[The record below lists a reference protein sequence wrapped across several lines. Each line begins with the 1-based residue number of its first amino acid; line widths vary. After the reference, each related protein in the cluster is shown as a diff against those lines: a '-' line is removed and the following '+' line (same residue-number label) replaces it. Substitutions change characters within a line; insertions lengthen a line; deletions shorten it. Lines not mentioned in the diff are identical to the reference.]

1 MRNIIVKALSAVLA
15 LTLAVAPAAPVFG
28 ETAGKGTGVE
38 VGLVSRTQA
47 AGKLTE
53 AEQLEVVDKMGT
65 LPAKYDLRE
74 EGVVTKVKFQN
85 PFGTCWAFGSSAAA
99 ETGILTDIGMTVDE
113 FRERAGFDLDLSE
126 KHLAYW
132 AYHAVPEGG
141 DPAHSQAGEGN
152 VLIREENASD
162 VYDNG
167 GTDILTTSIY
177 SSGVGPL
184 FEALCPYEFKDKD
197 GNLVTDA
204 RKIDDIVRES
214 WDVSST
220 SRNWFSFQLKDGNI
234 LPLPVIKE
242 TDKTGTTVYAGYNE
256 SATALIKQ
264 ELYKGRG
271 VCLFYA
277 ADQSWPGR
285 PQENSHMNTE
295 TWAQYDDSPSPTP
308 DHLVCIVGW
317 DDNFSKDKFLTP
329 PPGDGAWIVKN
340 SWSEK
345 YGLDGYFYL
354 SYYDH
359 SYQSLETFEFDLTDR
374 SFDQTGLY
382 IDQYDY
388 MPSLISSN
396 NMDTLEFKS
405 DTKPIYMANVFT
417 ARMDVDIN
425 SVGVNT
431 AYPNSKVTVR
441 LYALGTGGDMS
452 KAVYENMVDA
462 RVVTFEHS
470 GFHRINLNGEYH
482 FNKGDRYAVVVSE
495 QSTDEDGVKYMLH
508 AGVGLSED
516 YVKNVLNTILPEGH
530 KRNNYAVAV
539 VNKDESYM
547 NLGSGWTDW
556 ATVREEYANGN
567 FEGTVIDNFSI
578 KAYGIPT
585 APEAVSNVR
594 AKAKKKAVKLSWKP
608 VEGVDG
614 YRIYYGTDPENP
626 EGEME
631 VTGTKATIKGLKSKT
646 TYYVRVC
653 SYLSTGVTG
662 HVIESES
669 SVIKVKT
676 K

>member
-340 SWSEK
+340 SWGK
-345 YGLDGYFYL
+345 DYGKDGYFYL

-359 SYQSLETFEFDLTDR
+359 SYYSLETFEFDLTDR
-374 SFDQTGLY
+374 SFDQNGLY

-388 MPSLISSN
+388 MLSLANYSTT
-396 NMDTLEFKS
+396 DTIEFKS
-405 DTKPIYMANVFT
+405 DSKPIYMANVFT
-417 ARMDVDIN
+417 ARMNVDLN
-425 SVGVNT
+425 SVGVST
-431 AYPNSKVTVR
+431 IYPNSKVMVQF
-441 LYALGTGGDMS
+441 YNLGTDGDMS
-452 KAVYENMVDA
+452 QAIYENLVDQKVA
-462 RVVTFEHS
+462 TFEYA
-470 GFHRINLNGEYH
+470 GFHRIDLNGAYH
-482 FNKGDRYAVVVSE
+482 FNTGDRYAIVVSE
-495 QSTDEDGVKYMLH
+495 RSTDEHGLKYLLH
-508 AGVGLSED
+508 AATEGSED
-516 YVKNVLNTILPEGH
+516 SVNKMNSEISDDEKKWNQ
-530 KRNNYAVAV
+530 YAVAI

-547 NLGSGWTDW
+547 NLGSGWVDW
-556 ATVREEYANGN
+556 STVKDDYATGI
-567 FEGTVIDNFSI
+567 FEGQVVDNFPI
-578 KAYGIPT
+578 KAYGTLT
-585 APEAVSNVR
+585 APEAVGKV
-594 AKAKKKAVKLSWKP
+594 KTQAKKKAIKLSWKP
-608 VEGVDG
+608 VKGVDG
-614 YRIYYGTDPENP
+614 YCIHYGTDPYNLD
-626 EGEME
+626 GVME

-653 SYLSTGVTG
+653 SFLSAGSEKPA
-662 HVIESES
+662 IESES
-669 SVIKVKT
+669 SVIEVKT